1 MLRVLVA
8 DDEPIERLVVS
19 KKIQTYFEGRL
30 EVVIAENGSDA
41 VEQFF
46 REGCSIAILDINMPG
61 MDGLTAAEKIREK
74 DGVCSIVFLT
84 AYDEFSFAKK
94 AFAVRALDYL
104 LKPGSDEELIAVLE
118 EAISLAERAEEA
130 QRARADAGVWNVGG
144 QNADAR
150 STGSGSGAGV
160 RDAGGQNAD
169 TQSTGSGSG
178 MGARSAGGQNAGV
191 RSTGVGFG
199 VGARDA
205 DAGPAGEEA
214 QPGSPGGQA
223 ETGDAGAPEFGDN
236 TRLHAVARTMSAY
249 IHERYQADISLQDA
263 ASYLGYSDAY
273 FCKIFKQ
280 CFDRNFTAYLTEY
293 RIAKAKELL
302 ADFEANIKDVCLQ
315 VGFRDSNYFAKVFKR
330 NTGMTPS
337 EYRNSAAGKSV
348 SV

>member
-130 QRARADAGVWNVGG
+130 QRARADAGM
-144 QNADAR
+144 
-150 STGSGSGAGV
+150 
-160 RDAGGQNAD
+160 RDAVA
-169 TQSTGSGSG
+169 GS
-178 MGARSAGGQNAGV
+178 
-191 RSTGVGFG
+191 
-199 VGARDA
+199 
-205 DAGPAGEEA
+205 AGEEA
-214 QPGSPGGQA
+214 RPGSPAGQA